1 MKCGICL
8 CWQHGF
14 MRARDIRAEVFVKDL
29 ETCAGHNITTP
40 SWAQVAPAGAS
51 SSTTDQIETVDQQ
64 HDAMY
69 QAAKV
74 GYKQDAHVTVKED
87 TEGAL
92 WLINSIVDNKATLV
106 AREDGIEKQ
115 VSMQALVANW
125 RVHKGKVTQELPG
138 WDLSAKRFAP
148 RDSEAWL
155 ADAAKGACAI
165 AMMSIAETNDSHTN
179 SVLIMVNPQHVKVRA
194 PIAKGKLKLAAS
206 SQRIEKVGP
215 KGFQSSAIVLGN
227 LGMVDGPVY
236 QMLPHFVAPLKS
248 DGSTND
254 KAWVCPFWACQQ
266 DDEAPTMRL
275 VWETVGV
282 GKFMVPVPV
291 LTNSEDMRCNP
302 CLHSTCVWA

>member
-1 MKCGICL
+1 
-8 CWQHGF
+8 

-40 SWAQVAPAGAS
+40 AWAQVTSAAAS
-51 SSTTDQIETVDQQ
+51 SSTTEQIETVDQQ
-64 HDAMY
+64 HDALL
-69 QAAKV
+69 QAAKL
-74 GYKQDAHVTVKED
+74 GYKKDAYVTFKED
-87 TEGAL
+87 TDGAL
-92 WLINSIVDNKATLV
+92 WLIKCMAEDKVTLV
-106 AREDGIEKQ
+106 QRAEGKAIAT
-115 VSMQALVANW
+115 VSMQVLVKDW
-125 RVHKGKVTQELPG
+125 RVYKGKVTQELPG

-148 RDSEAWL
+148 RDSESWL
-155 ADAAKGACAI
+155 ADAAKGACTI
-165 AMMSIAETNDSHTN
+165 AMMSVADIHDSHTN
-179 SVLIMVNPQHVKVRA
+179 SVVIMVNPQHVKVRA

-215 KGFQSSAIVLGN
+215 KGIQSSAIALGN
-227 LGMVDGPVY
+227 LGIVDGEVY
-236 QMLPHFVAPLKS
+236 QLLPHFVAPLKS

-266 DDEAPTMRL
+266 DDEAPTMRM
-275 VWETVGV
+275 VWETVSV